1 MRLPASRVGVAVA
14 VVLGVTVLGGAAEA
28 GIPTDQLRTATDR
41 VLKVLQ
47 DPVLKQP
54 ASADAR
60 RQRIRSIAD
69 EIFDWRET
77 GKRALAR
84 HWQGR
89 SPQEQEEFSTLFA
102 DLIERSYIGK
112 IEQYSGERI
121 VYTGDKIEG
130 DQATVQTKLITK
142 SNTEI
147 PIDYRM
153 QKEGDRWRA
162 YDVVIEGV
170 SLVSNYRTQF
180 NKIIVQ
186 SGYPE
191 LLKKLKAKESEV
203 EFEDKPSDDGVTPS
217 KSSGTGT
224 PSRPSGAGAPTRP
237 SGSGT
242 P

>member
-1 MRLPASRVGVAVA
+1 MRLGTWMYALVFATA
-14 VVLGVTVLGGAAEA
+14 TLGSTVEA
-28 GIPTDQLRTATDR
+28 GVPTDQLRGTTDR

-47 DPVLKQP
+47 DAELKQP
-54 ASADAR
+54 AKRDAR
-60 RQRIRSIAD
+60 RQQIRSLAD
-69 EIFDWRET
+69 EIFDWQET

-89 SPQEQEEFSTLFA
+89 SPSEQQEFSKLFA
-102 DLIERSYIGK
+102 DLIERSYISK
-112 IEQYSGERI
+112 IEQYSGERV
-121 VYTGDKIEG
+121 VYAGETIEG
-130 DQATVQTKLITK
+130 DQATVRTKLITK

-180 NKIIVQ
+180 NRIIQQ

-191 LLKKLKAKESEV
+191 LVNKMKAKQEELQ
-203 EFEDKPSDDGVTPS
+203 FEAGQT
-217 KSSGTGT
+217 KS
-224 PSRPSGAGAPTRP
+224 
-237 SGSGT
+237 
-242 P
+242 